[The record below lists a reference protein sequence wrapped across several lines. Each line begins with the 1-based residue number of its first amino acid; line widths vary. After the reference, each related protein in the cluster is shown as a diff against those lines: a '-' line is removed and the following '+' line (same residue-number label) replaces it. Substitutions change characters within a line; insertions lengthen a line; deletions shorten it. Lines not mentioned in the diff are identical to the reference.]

1 MATDKGCS
9 DLLNSGV
16 VLQSPG
22 LLTSNNYNQREMTVT
37 YQKVFLVLVISRKKG
52 SFLFGIH
59 VSSFSCSLH
68 TKE

>member
-37 YQKVFLVLVISRKKG
+37 YRKVF
-52 SFLFGIH
+52 
-59 VSSFSCSLH
+59 SFSYQS
-68 TKE
+68 KKR